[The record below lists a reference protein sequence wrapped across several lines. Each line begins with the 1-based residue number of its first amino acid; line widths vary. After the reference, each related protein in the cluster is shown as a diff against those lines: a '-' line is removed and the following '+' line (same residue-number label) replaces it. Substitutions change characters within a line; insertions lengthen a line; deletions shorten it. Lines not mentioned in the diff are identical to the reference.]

1 MSLDEPILMS
11 RVAYPLGKG
20 PARWEL
26 APGHFWWSAIGCGD
40 PTSRRT
46 TSMAQEFEVLGER
59 HPEKLR
65 VRRYRPAPL
74 SPASRRAQ

>member
-26 APGHFWWSAIGCGD
+26 APGHFCVSTCPVIAGK
-40 PTSRRT
+40 P
-46 TSMAQEFEVLGER
+46 A
-59 HPEKLR
+59 
-65 VRRYRPAPL
+65 RPDTPL
-74 SPASRRAQ
+74 TGISKWRPLP